1 MLDIRRIGVEGISQ
15 IWDDVRPLLK
25 KATDLS
31 GGRYDVDDLL
41 DPLNAGMTE
50 LWTVADDDELLA
62 AFITVI
68 QRFPRKSVLSLP
80 IIGGCDMEKWLVPG
94 LTAMEAYAK
103 ENGCSILEGGG
114 RRAWAKVLAEA
125 GWKTDRIVIEK
136 ELSNGTH

>member
-1 MLDIRRIGVEGISQ
+1 MLDIRRINIEMIPHVWE
-15 IWDDVRPLLK
+15 DVRPLLK

-50 LWTVADDDELLA
+50 LWTVADDKLLA

-68 QRFPRKSVLSLP
+68 QRFPRKSVLSIP
-80 IIGGCDMEKWLVPG
+80 IIGGDGMAEWLVPG